1 MTQFRL
7 SSSTRPRWSCRWTT
21 RLKIRMQATKAEK
34 MKNAAVRQLEALAG
48 TLTVISEKA
57 DGESLKTLSGV
68 NSAIGTATLNLVR
81 QRVDVSVEVWM
92 QDANAIQRS
101 IVQATD
107 AVQRAEESVEDESGK
122 RERKRK
128 VREKIKF
135 ELDDHRPARGG
146 AGTDSK

>member
-1 MTQFRL
+1 
-7 SSSTRPRWSCRWTT
+7 
-21 RLKIRMQATKAEK
+21 
-34 MKNAAVRQLEALAG
+34 
-48 TLTVISEKA
+48 
-57 DGESLKTLSGV
+57 
-68 NSAIGTATLNLVR
+68 
-81 QRVDVSVEVWM
+81 M

-135 ELDDHRPARGG
+135 ELDDLHDQLGAVREQIETVGG
-146 AGTDSK
+146 IASVASVQHALTQAENELDSVLHQFQGGTANMVNVATTAEAIHHLQELADVEALKREKRNADIQVNRLLESSPRAIGC